1 MFEWGWDRQKQDRT
15 SKYVE
20 YNATMDY
27 KMIRWASSQ
36 CRQVPWAR
44 PSSPTSS
51 CAPMRIA
58 IARRHAPSGILRV
71 RSPLEPGEGTLYK
84 FDVELLGRARTY
96 SITITRLTGKETDLR
111 HLVVQG
117 AGWRTKP
124 FQICLIYVYIYKIY
138 LIYIYV
144 FLQSGLR
151 RINAEEVSQC
161 PCPGYFPNHRQ
172 WYLNLQP
179 QGTNGDHHWWQ
190 PARIPNLPW
199 VSIRSHGLK
208 TTRDDLQNAP
218 PFCWLCLLAFLAYL
232 TSRCFGWLYFSLP

>member
-1 MFEWGWDRQKQDRT
+1 MGLRPPKNKIEQG
-15 SKYVE
+15 KYVE

-71 RSPLEPGEGTLYK
+71 RSPWNRGKGPSTSSMWSCLVGLEPTPLPSLDLLERRQTWGIWWYKARVEGPNHSKSVWYMC
-84 FDVELLGRARTY
+84 
-96 SITITRLTGKETDLR
+96 I
-111 HLVVQG
+111 
-117 AGWRTKP
+117 
-124 FQICLIYVYIYKIY
+124 YIYKIY
-138 LIYIYV
+138 LIYIYMF

-172 WYLNLQP
+172 WYLNLPAPGHQWGSSLVTTCQDP
-179 QGTNGDHHWWQ
+179 QLTMGFNTKSWSEDD
-190 PARIPNLPW
+190 L
-199 VSIRSHGLK
+199 
-208 TTRDDLQNAP
+208 DDLQNAP
-218 PFCWLCLLAFLAYL
+218 PFCWLCLLAFWL
-232 TSRCFGWLYFSLP
+232 T